1 MLSYEVSGIAVN
13 GIVHGDFSDWMCAN
27 NGRHSLR
34 LDAGVWLDK
43 DGEDYVRLC
52 DGVLRGVRISH
63 ADISADADR
72 MYLNLYTP
80 AGGKLIYSIRV

>member
-13 GIVHGDFSDWMCAN
+13 GIVHGDFSDWMHEY
-27 NGRHSLR
+27 GVYSLR
-34 LDAGVWLDK
+34 LDTGVWLNK

-52 DGVLRGVRISH
+52 DGVLRGVKVSH